1 MYEENLLANNFR
13 DMMDYDID
21 FTRRLNRHSTD
32 NTNTQREDG
41 MTTRENKAGTT
52 IRNGDLGRYSIY
64 QPVNLGVFSLGH
76 GAVCGD
82 IQIML
87 NPNPNFKTAC
97 VESANFTTDGATPG
111 NDMAQMLP
119 GTAKYL
125 GPI

>member
-1 MYEENLLANNFR
+1 
-13 DMMDYDID
+13 
-21 FTRRLNRHSTD
+21 
-32 NTNTQREDG
+32 

-52 IRNGDLGRYSIY
+52 IRTGDLGRYSIY

-97 VESANFTTDGATPG
+97 VESANFTTDGVTAG

-119 GTAKYL
+119 GTANFWDQYRFDINSIVFIWRVMQKQPNL
-125 GPI
+125 KIQHTHLPCTSMLFK